1 MNDLDKLLGG
11 MAADP
16 TGTQPPVTDPAD
28 PVNPVDP
35 VTPDPASDP
44 AGDPSPN
51 QDNQTIRQMRE
62 EIARNKQEAAQA
74 NKLMEKIAKSN
85 NMSVEEYIKK
95 LEEDEV
101 VEKAKVNNISPE
113 IQKIIDNQN
122 AQIAAIQKDKERAL
136 FNKNMNEL
144 IATQKINEEQ
154 AAEFLRN
161 ANERGVDVI
170 NSPLTHSELYMAL
183 NGKTIIENLRNDI
196 RQEVLAEIQN
206 QGSLAP
212 TPGTGG
218 TPPATGGSL
227 EDFLK
232 DYKEKN

>member
-1 MNDLDKLLGG
+1 MNDLDKLLEG
-11 MAADP
+11 MEAAP
-16 TGTQPPVTDPAD
+16 AGNPPVTDPAD

-122 AQIAAIQKDKERAL
+122 AQIEAIQKDKERAL

-154 AAEFLRN
+154 AADFLRT